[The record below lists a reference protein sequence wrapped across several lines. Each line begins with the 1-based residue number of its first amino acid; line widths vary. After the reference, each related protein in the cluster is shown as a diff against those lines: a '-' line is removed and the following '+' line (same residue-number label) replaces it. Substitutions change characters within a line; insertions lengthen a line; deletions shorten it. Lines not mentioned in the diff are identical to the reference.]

1 MIVEIRFRGPTDT
14 RGARYVARRL
24 TPEGQLIDR
33 VSVPYDYSLRN
44 EENHRVAL
52 RALVRRQEGIHPRD
66 WVKVPVEGG
75 YLFVSAPNVERV
87 EIMTD

>member
-1 MIVEIRFRGPTDT
+1 MIVEVRYRGPSNT

-24 TPEGQLIDR
+24 TPDGELIDR
-33 VSVPYDYSLRN
+33 VSVPYDYSLRIG
-44 EENHRVAL
+44 ESYLVAL

-75 YLFVSAPNVERV
+75 YLFVSAPSVERV
-87 EIMTD
+87 EIMPD